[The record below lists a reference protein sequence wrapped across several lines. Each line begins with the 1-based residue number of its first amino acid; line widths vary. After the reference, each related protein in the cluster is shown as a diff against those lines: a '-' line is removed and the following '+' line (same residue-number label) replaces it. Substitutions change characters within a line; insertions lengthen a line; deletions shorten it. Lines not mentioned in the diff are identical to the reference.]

1 MGIIEEPEFSI
12 GTNKMID
19 IIKKATKMGS
29 ISIIGGG
36 DTSSAIKD
44 DEFNQFSHISTGG
57 GASLKLLSGELMPAF
72 EALD

>member
-1 MGIIEEPEFSI
+1 MEGMLKYQREILL
-12 GTNKMID
+12 GMID

-29 ISIIGGG
+29 VSIIGGG
-36 DTSSAIKD
+36 DTSSTIKD

-72 EALD
+72 EALK